1 MKKIVLLSL
10 IFINIAYGFSYN
22 DILLKA
28 QASIFPKILLLDKK
42 LDNKLINKEIVYTI
56 VYEKID
62 YLTALEISNFID
74 KNYNGYFG
82 KYPYSINLVQF
93 SDISTQTEASAIYV
107 LNSDKNIRKIVD
119 IAKTKGVITFSYD
132 IDNLKEGLL
141 FSLMLEKSTV
151 LYLNK
156 ESLYT
161 KDISFVDPLYQI
173 VKFIDKQ

>member
-10 IFINIAYGFSYN
+10 IFVNIAYGFSYN

-93 SDISTQTEASAIYV
+93 SDISTQIQASAIYV

-151 LYLNK
+151 IYLNK
-156 ESLYT
+156 ENLYT
-161 KDISFVDPLYQI
+161 KDINFVDPLYQI
-173 VKFIDKQ
+173 IKFIDKQ